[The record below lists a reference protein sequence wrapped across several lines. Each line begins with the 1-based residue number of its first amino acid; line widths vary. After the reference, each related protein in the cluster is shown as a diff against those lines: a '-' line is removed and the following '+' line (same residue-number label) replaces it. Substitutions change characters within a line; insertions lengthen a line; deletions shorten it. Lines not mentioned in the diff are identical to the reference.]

1 MRRTSISSLA
11 AAFLLAPLSAAALA
25 GQPGAVP
32 EGAPTAEPTARPEG
46 VIMPEPVPPASTMSD
61 WPCVQRRVEALTV
74 GQFWDGPPVEDVKEL
89 LRDRDV
95 GALANMLASR
105 RVPLDKTEAALKS
118 FAEKSPEGERDR
130 RLTAVFAALFDTVNN
145 QRKTVVKGI
154 GRYQKAQIERSAELE
169 REGTTL
175 GELEAKVPPGTA
187 DEDVPRELADAREK
201 YKWAT
206 RIFQERQQSIPI
218 ACELPGVIEERLA
231 AVVRQIRGLMK
242 S

>member
-1 MRRTSISSLA
+1 MRRSSISSLA
-11 AAFLLAPLSAAALA
+11 AALLLAPLSAASIA

-32 EGAPTAEPTARPEG
+32 EPGTASPDLLAT
-46 VIMPEPVPPASTMSD
+46 EPVPQASTMSE

-74 GQFWDGPPVEDVKEL
+74 TQFWDGPPVEDVKEL
-89 LRDRDV
+89 QRDRDIS
-95 GALANMLASR
+95 ALATTLASR

-118 FAEKSPEGERDR
+118 FAEKSPPDQRDQ
-130 RLTAVFAALFDTVNN
+130 RLTAVFAALFETVNN

-154 GRYQKAQIERSAELE
+154 GKYQKAQIERSAELE

-175 GELEAKVPPGTA
+175 GELEAKVPPGTP
-187 DEDVPRELADAREK
+187 DEDLPKDLADAREK

-206 RIFQERQQSIPI
+206 RIFQERQSSIPI
-218 ACELPGVIEERLA
+218 ACELPGLIEERLSA
-231 AVVRQIRGLMK
+231 IVRQIRSLMK